1 MQSAQVENLMTSVE
15 RVMEY
20 SKLKPED
27 LPTKPDC
34 QVCSLLNVNCSFC
47 LQPALEWP
55 KEGSIEFCDVK
66 LRYAPE
72 EKDMLHDLTFKL
84 EPREKI
90 GIVGRTGAGKSSLVT
105 ALFRLAEPK
114 GKILIYGVDILKIGL
129 RDLRSKISI
138 IPQEP
143 LVFTGFLRRNLDP
156 FSEYDSTQWWTA
168 VRFSSFLMASWL
180 SLVARMSCFAKGRR
194 AL

>member
-1 MQSAQVENLMTSVE
+1 MTSVE

-34 QVCSLLNVNCSFC
+34 QVCSLLNINCSFC
-47 LQPALEWP
+47 LQPAAEWP
-55 KEGSIEFCDVK
+55 KDGGIEFCDVK

-72 EKDMLHDLTFKL
+72 EQDMLHDLTFKL

-90 GIVGRTGAGKSSLVT
+90 GIVGRTGAGKFSLVT

-114 GKILIYGVDILKIGL
+114 GKILIDGVDILKIGL

-143 LVFTGFLRRNLDP
+143 LVFTGSMRRNFDP
-156 FSEYDSTQWWTA
+156 FSEYDD
-168 VRFSSFLMASWL
+168 ASLWRVL
-180 SLVARMSCFAKGRR
+180 ENVHLAEAAKG
-194 AL
+194 LKEGLDTELSEGEYKIDPY